1 MGLTSHIVI
10 LQFSLKH
17 AFGLCV
23 TKITCIV
30 PLQDKTKVELVD
42 THLCYL
48 RLKNEHME
56 NKMLNYAYL
65 AVSEEDS
72 S

>member
-1 MGLTSHIVI
+1 MGLTSHFVI

-30 PLQDKTKVELVD
+30 PVQDNKKVGLVD

-48 RLKNEHME
+48 RLKNEHIE
-56 NKMLNYAYL
+56 NKMANYAYL
-65 AVSEEDS
+65 AVSEEDRS
-72 S
+72 